1 MQYNNQISVCK
12 WTPCCFDQFYF
23 NAGLIIASCVVTI
36 YNTLVFYV
44 VLFKHFFRKGY
55 HKRMQSEMYYLK
67 MMHAKGILP
76 PALIHLTFHPSCSF
90 FFPFWLTASP
100 LDTAQSDM

>member
-1 MQYNNQISVCK
+1 MIK
-12 WTPCCFDQFYF
+12 
-23 NAGLIIASCVVTI
+23 
-36 YNTLVFYV
+36 
-44 VLFKHFFRKGY
+44 K
-55 HKRMQSEMYYLK
+55 MQSEMCYLET
-67 MMHAKGILP
+67 MHAKGILP